1 MANPPSS
8 SGLQL
13 QTPNP
18 DLGIFPRRRHL
29 DSASYRTLV
38 RIFSQCLDLSLNLTG
53 ELSEDPNHRLDSSSS
68 SRIEVPETSLDAKGG
83 SASGGSGSKK
93 EDSASEDP
101 SDGNLALDEVLGD
114 EYGLDD
120 ACANVDRLNDL
131 VSDFS
136 ALIDVQD
143 GVLCA
148 DDGLQDVQMGNC
160 QVSCDNFQKDAN
172 GQVPI
177 LADELVGE
185 NKYVQN
191 LSEETQK
198 FKGIELDAPQSESL
212 SFSVELMHCSVGE
225 GNLESVHGVIVQ
237 DMLHEEP
244 ATVELEN
251 ANSKS
256 MEGVEERAQEESNCC
271 LNPITDVSESDK
283 LNRGVDMVVSLVD
296 NEEIEEGEIPDDVQQ
311 LEECSDIENVDETLK
326 DQKAKEDSTK
336 SAHLFDADGIYVPQN
351 KGNDSSG
358 FNSHGS
364 WPAAVPDAASLPVE
378 NFNKAASEN
387 KGRPPSNEA
396 SNAEKKRK
404 RVLTDERKAKRK
416 KSKRIKRAQKE
427 RAQGVKRLKLQPV
440 VKPKVVVDCKF
451 YLAGRC
457 QQGDLCK
464 FSHDTTPST
473 KSKACKHFACGSC
486 LKGDD
491 CPFDHQLSK
500 YPCHNILSKG
510 MCIRGDNCKFSHDI
524 HATEASSVILD
535 VKKLDTPL
543 SEQLHLRKQMYL
555 QNTSTPPSDVSRTTA
570 SATPSHKHLESTMV
584 KSTEAPM
591 VIPRGVRF
599 LSFGR
604 KQSCS
609 SNKHQD
615 DVLVE
620 TNGSVEVSTQTNQG
634 RFPVEGHKNDEKSSQ
649 RSLLTEHEPN
659 MSLSKAS
666 KRQNNIFVSEFVST
680 SSSNNLQSEVSEASK
695 ILEEFLFGASS

>member
-101 SDGNLALDEVLGD
+101 SDGNLALDE
-114 EYGLDD
+114 
-120 ACANVDRLNDL
+120 
-131 VSDFS
+131 
-136 ALIDVQD
+136 D